1 VAAVPVDI
9 QPRSHTEP
17 RSAPEGDQVEVEV
30 VLDLDVLVE
39 SSTCSCNAGDD
50 NPY

>member
-1 VAAVPVDI
+1 MAAVPVDI
-9 QPRSHTEP
+9 QPRSRTEP
-17 RSAPEGDQVEVEV
+17 RSAPEGDQVEV

-50 NPY
+50 NPF